1 MTEEMKDFITRLL
14 DRNPETR
21 LGAKGHKEVMEH
33 PWFSDIDFDKI
44 FKKEIK
50 APFKPIIKRKI
61 TDKDKDIE
69 EKSKE
74 TFVGFD

>member
-1 MTEEMKDFITRLL
+1 MNHFI
-14 DRNPETR
+14 
-21 LGAKGHKEVMEH
+21 V
-33 PWFSDIDFDKI
+33 
-44 FKKEIK
+44 K

-74 TFVGFD
+74 TFVGFDN